1 MKLRPLRARFSAI
14 TWIIAG
20 ALAVAACGKGAE
32 EPAVQAAPVAIPQPP
47 PVGDQAGAHTL
58 RYFAVASGQLE
69 TVRTP
74 AEVPEGARGQVLVTY
89 DDPALQGPW
98 LYVADLGQK
107 QGEHYSVRS
116 MAREELEAQVAAARP
131 KPKAEPAVDK
141 AQVPGGQAAPAA
153 GAADQDV
160 VIFRTAWCGYCKKAA
175 EYLKLK
181 GVPFVEKDLE
191 ADPGARQDMMQR
203 AQRAGFPANRLQ
215 GVPILSVKGK
225 IIPGFDRNAI
235 DRALAGQG

>member
-1 MKLRPLRARFSAI
+1 MNNHRLRRRCFAFSW
-14 TWIIAG
+14 TIA
-20 ALAVAACGKGAE
+20 AAVALSACAKGAE
-32 EPAVQAAPVAIPQPP
+32 EPAVQAAPAAIPQPP
-47 PVGDQAGAHTL
+47 PIGDQAGSHTL

-74 AEVPEGARGQVLVTY
+74 AEVPAGARGQVLVTY
-89 DDPALQGPW
+89 DDPTLQGPW
-98 LYVADLGQK
+98 LYVADLTQK
-107 QGEHYSVRS
+107 QGEHYPVRS

-131 KPKAEPAVDK
+131 KPQAPPAVDQ
-141 AQVPGGQAAPAA
+141 APVAAAPAGSVA
-153 GAADQDV
+153 GATDQDV

-191 ADPGARQDMMQR
+191 ADPGARQDMLQR
-203 AQRAGFPANRLQ
+203 AQRSGFPANRLQ

>member
-1 MKLRPLRARFSAI
+1 MKLCCLRTASWVSRWSMVVLLV
-14 TWIIAG
+14 G
-20 ALAVAACGKGAE
+20 PGCSKSEPDAATQ
-32 EPAVQAAPVAIPQPP
+32 VAPVAIPQPL
-47 PVGDQAGAHTL
+47 PVGDEAGSHTL

-69 TVRTP
+69 AVRKP
-74 AEVPEGARGQVLVTY
+74 ADVPEGARGQVLVTY

-98 LYVADLGQK
+98 LYLADLTQK
-107 QGEHYSVRS
+107 QGAHYPVRA
-116 MAREELEAQVAAARP
+116 MAREELEAQVAASRP
-131 KPKAEPAVDK
+131 KPKPAEAAEK
-141 AQVPGGQAAPAA
+141 ALPGGQPAAPAA
-153 GAADQDV
+153 TADQDV

-181 GVPFVEKDLE
+181 GVPYVEKDLE
-191 ADPGARQDMMQR
+191 ADPGARQDMMAR

-225 IIPGFDRNAI
+225 IIPGFDRGAI